1 MGGTY
6 DGGAGEFPDGPESL
20 AGDDRQTLVI
30 IGNGMV
36 SYRLCQKLVEN
47 GVNQSIRIV
56 VFGEERFPAYDRV
69 HLTDIFGGR
78 DGESLILAEEDWY
91 ESHGIDLFLDDPVVY
106 VDRERS
112 YVQSYS
118 GRRVPYNR
126 LVFAT
131 GSEPFVPPIE
141 GIRVETDDG
150 TKHIRPGVYVYR
162 TFDDVYNIE
171 SHVEGSLRVAVIGGG
186 LLGLEAAKAIYDLG
200 RRLHPIEVQVI
211 EVAPGLMPRQL
222 DAQGA
227 AALKEKIEELGV
239 KVQVGKKIKAVLS
252 AKEHFASKK
261 RAEKA
266 ASKAAWR
273 QAREAERQAK
283 RQARQALM
291 ALSPGELAPGNAGP
305 YRFTQPRG
313 DVDEETPEEPE
324 QEPEEEDLASSEDE
338 VEEEEEAFEDEEE
351 RLVMLFDDGTILAV
365 DMIIVS
371 TGIRPRGE
379 IAKAA
384 GLNCAANGG
393 ILVDDRLQTS
403 DEQIFAIGECA
414 CHNGM
419 TYGLVAPGY
428 QMVDVLVANLLGE
441 DAEFKGADQSAKL
454 KLLGVTVAALGE
466 YDGDT
471 KPLSSAL
478 RYTTGGVYR
487 KLVTRQGKLIG
498 AVTVG
503 DWENLD
509 RIRDAL
515 VAPVPMS
522 FFDMRRFRSTGN
534 LFAKEESKS
543 ITEWADDAVVCGCMR
558 VTRGAL
564 SLAIVEGCGTMQ
576 ALCSKTGAGTVC
588 GSCKPLIAELL
599 GVDENAQVPVAV
611 PVSSV
616 RMGERPTLRERAPTS
631 RRSMTPAPA
640 SQRRSTLPGV
650 SRSSTLMNI
659 VMPGSLPPSTGGR
672 ARRKTLTQI
681 DLTAGLAD
689 FSAEA
694 PAAFAPEAIM
704 RETDAAPISSR
715 RPPSSRPPG
724 SLKPRPSSRPPV
736 PTQAELEAAIRA
748 LAPPALP
755 EDEAEVGL
763 SSDRSPALL
772 SEEPAREAMDL
783 QITPLPPL
791 PTFLDESTSSDDVEG
806 ADEDDDAYEE
816 EAEAAF
822 KALDEG
828 DYDYGYVQARR
839 SWVPP
844 KRHGL
849 LPPEGRPSLPD
860 IILPRIKG
868 PPPPESGLRP
878 LLVASMGAFLLS
890 VVAVAARPIPVPATM
905 AGRLGPARLL
915 TDDTLKQ
922 ISGYVLLGLCVLS
935 LVLSLRKRWRRFTW
949 LDVPVFRAIHGVIG
963 ASTLLALVAHTGL
976 RLGHKFNLILSVDFL
991 LVCVLGAVAG
1001 VVTAIS
1007 NRWSPMKARDRRLS
1021 TSRAHLWAFWP
1032 LPVLVAL
1039 HVVQV
1044 YYY

>member
-1 MGGTY
+1 MTSGLGGTY
-6 DGGAGEFPDGPESL
+6 DGKAGGFPDADEPL
-20 AGDDRQTLVI
+20 VDDDRQTLVI
-30 IGNGMV
+30 VGNGMV

-91 ESHGIDLFLDDPVVY
+91 ESHGIDLYLDDPIVR
-106 VDRERS
+106 VDRDHSFVE
-112 YVQSYS
+112 SYS

-141 GIRVETDDG
+141 GMHVKNEDG
-150 TKHIRPGVYVYR
+150 TTRLRRGVFVYR

-171 SHVEGSLRVAVIGGG
+171 AHVEGSLRVAVIGGG

-227 AALKEKIEELGV
+227 GVLKEKIEELGV
-239 KVQVGKKIKAVLS
+239 KVQVGKKIKSVLS
-252 AKEHFASKK
+252 MKEHLAAKK
-261 RAEKA
+261 KAE
-266 ASKAAWR
+266 
-273 QAREAERQAK
+273 QEAERLAKEAEKQAK
-283 RQARQALM
+283 KQARQSLM
-291 ALSPGELAPGNAGP
+291 ALTPGELAPGSAGP
-305 YRFTQPRG
+305 YRFAPPRG
-313 DVDEETPEEPE
+313 DVDDDPSELEEPKEAVVEDEEPE
-324 QEPEEEDLASSEDE
+324 ETLEDE
-338 VEEEEEAFEDEEE
+338 TE
-351 RLVMLFDDGTILAV
+351 RLVMVFDDGKILAV

-379 IAKAA
+379 LAKAA
-384 GLNCAANGG
+384 GITCAPNGG

-403 DEQIFAIGECA
+403 DEQVFAIGECA
-414 CHNGM
+414 AHNGI

-428 QMVDVLVANLLGE
+428 QMVTVLVANLLGE
-441 DAEFKGADQSAKL
+441 NAEFKGADQSAKL

-515 VAPVPMS
+515 TSPVPMS

-534 LFAKEESKS
+534 LFAKEESKKV
-543 ITEWADDAVVCGCMR
+543 TEWADEAVVCGCMR

-564 SLAIVEGCGTMQ
+564 SLAIVEGCGTVE

-599 GVDENAQVPVAV
+599 GVDENGALPVAV
-611 PVSSV
+611 PAASV
-616 RMGERPTLRERAPTS
+616 RMGERPALRKDRPPTS
-631 RRSMTPAPA
+631 RRTMTPAPV
-640 SQRRSTLPGV
+640 SQRRPTYPGAMP
-650 SRSSTLMNI
+650 RSSTVMNI
-659 VMPGSLPPSTGGR
+659 VMPGNGPPSTGGR
-672 ARRKTLTQI
+672 ARRKTLPLMEI
-681 DLTAGLAD
+681 PPGLAD
-689 FSAEA
+689 FGAEA
-694 PAAFAPEAIM
+694 AAAFAPEPAL
-704 RETDAAPISSR
+704 RETLDSGAPSSR
-715 RPPSSRPPG
+715 RVPSSRPPG
-724 SLKPRPSSRPPV
+724 LKPRVSSRPPTPSV
-736 PTQAELEAAIRA
+736 TEGLEAAIRA

-772 SEEPAREAMDL
+772 EEPARAVEDL

-791 PTFLDESTSSDDVEG
+791 PSFFEDPAINDEV
-806 ADEDDDAYEE
+806 EDDAEDEYAE

-828 DYDYGYVQARR
+828 VYDYGYVQSRR

-844 KRHGL
+844 KRVGM
-849 LPPEGRPSLPD
+849 LPPDQQQKGAATTSVA
-860 IILPRIKG
+860 PRKEAV
-868 PPPPESGLRP
+868 PPESGIRP
-878 LLVASMGAFLLS
+878 LLVASIGAFLLS
-890 VVAVAARPIPVPATM
+890 AVAVASRPMPVPATI
-905 AGRLGPARLL
+905 AGRLGPARLF

-922 ISGYVLLGLCVLS
+922 ISGYVLLGLCVVS
-935 LVLSLRKRWRRFTW
+935 LVLSLRKRWKRFTW
-949 LDVPVFRAIHGVIG
+949 LDVPMFRAIHGIIG
-963 ASTLLALVAHTGL
+963 ASTLFALVVHTGL
-976 RLGHKFNLILSVDFL
+976 RLGHHLNLWLSIDFL
-991 LVCVLGAVAG
+991 AVCVLGAIAG

-1007 NRWSPMKARDRRLS
+1007 NRWGAVKARDRRLLS
-1021 TSRAHLWAFWP
+1021 SRAHLVVFWP